1 MILQK
6 KDFCLLET
14 LISSSLIKFYKDR
27 QLVRDYLI
35 CLRCIKVSIFGD
47 RLYSSNTL
55 I

>member
-6 KDFCLLET
+6 KDFCLQET
-14 LISSSLIKFYKDR
+14 LISSSLVKFYKDR

-35 CLRCIKVSIFGD
+35 CLRCIKVGAFGD
-47 RLYSSNTL
+47 RLYSSNTS

>member
-6 KDFCLLET
+6 KDFCLQET

-27 QLVRDYLI
+27 QLVRDYFI
-35 CLRCIKVSIFGD
+35 CLRCINIGAFGD
-47 RLYSSNTL
+47 RLYSSNTS